1 MNHTRCFL
9 VTNCQKNAQKKK
21 SYYTLEKQPAIKENR
36 IKIKV
41 NLISPW
47 PYVGSHGHNLLANAC
62 STSFDLAGV
71 VIKTPNCW
79 VVLQVLSGSTPTL
92 ILWQKPQIHLNNF

>member
-1 MNHTRCFL
+1 MN
-9 VTNCQKNAQKKK
+9 
-21 SYYTLEKQPAIKENR
+21 YYTLEKQLAKKESR

-47 PYVGSHGHNLLANAC
+47 PYVGSHGHNLLADAC

-71 VIKTPNCW
+71 VLKTPNCW
-79 VVLQVLSGSTPTL
+79 VVLQVSSESTPTL
-92 ILWQKPQIHLNNF
+92 IPWQKPQIRLNNF

>member
-1 MNHTRCFL
+1 MN
-9 VTNCQKNAQKKK
+9 
-21 SYYTLEKQPAIKENR
+21 YYTLEKQLAKKESR

-47 PYVGSHGHNLLANAC
+47 PYVGSHGHNLLADAC

-71 VIKTPNCW
+71 VLKTSNCW
-79 VVLQVLSGSTPTL
+79 VVLQVSSESTPTL
-92 ILWQKPQIHLNNF
+92 IPWQKPQIHLNNF